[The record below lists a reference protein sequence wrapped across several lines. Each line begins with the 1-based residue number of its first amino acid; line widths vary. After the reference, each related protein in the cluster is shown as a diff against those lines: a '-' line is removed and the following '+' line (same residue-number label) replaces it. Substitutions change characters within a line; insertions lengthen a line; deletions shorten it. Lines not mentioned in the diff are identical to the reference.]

1 MERGVLLDWIR
12 DHLGQGVVVQ
22 CVQYR
27 VGFLGGRRIRWQ
39 NILSDRSLQDLADT
53 VAELCRSHARLD
65 IPHRMVHVDEDGSDA
80 ILVSLDVR
88 LTSVS
93 AVGDVEGQDLVF

>member
-1 MERGVLLDWIR
+1 MEGYPVRSALS
-12 DHLGQGVVVQ
+12 HLGQGVVVQ

-27 VGFLGGRRIRWQ
+27 VSFFGGRRIRWQ
-39 NILSDRSLQDLADT
+39 NILSDRPFQDLADT
-53 VAELCRSHARLD
+53 VAELCRSHASLD
-65 IPHRMVHVDEDGSDA
+65 IPHRMVHVDEDGSNA

-93 AVGDVEGQDLVF
+93 TVGDVEGQDLVF